1 MGAVAFAGL
10 IALSIILLR
19 TLRAR
24 KVQRQAD
31 QASTAQ
37 GKLNLSSSAWH
48 RHACI
53 FLQPCFHTS
62 CNWRG
67 RCRVLPCLQLCTLQ
81 CPIARKHS
89 LTHSLTHPH
98 MFAGPGPSVTTS
110 ASFADGKPILPVL
123 GVSMPQPAPPA
134 PKPRRRGS
142 GRTSLD
148 SIDDAP
154 RLGSPGIESVHADGA
169 AEGTRPPSRPGSPPP
184 VNPFGDASPAMWPSG
199 IGVPDTS
206 PRLRN
211 CRTTGD
217 ASTSRDGSQ

>member
-98 MFAGPGPSVTTS
+98 MFAGPFRDHLCKLCRWQADIASARRLHAPACTS
-110 ASFADGKPILPVL
+110 GAKAT
-123 GVSMPQPAPPA
+123 PAGLRPHEPGQY
-134 PKPRRRGS
+134 RRCS
-142 GRTSLD
+142 
-148 SIDDAP
+148 
-154 RLGSPGIESVHADGA
+154 
-169 AEGTRPPSRPGSPPP
+169 
-184 VNPFGDASPAMWPSG
+184 
-199 IGVPDTS
+199 
-206 PRLRN
+206 
-211 CRTTGD
+211 
-217 ASTSRDGSQ
+217 